1 MTRKKRKRSGHTQGL
16 DSILTTSR
24 ADPAA
29 AAEASRL
36 RMEELA
42 ERIKVNVLSND
53 PKQLLG
59 YLWSQL
65 LLATTKTAPQ
75 GGGDPPRLETIQ
87 MALEYVHAVLSC
99 FPAEGDVPLRLEEC
113 RASELVS
120 LIEEMLRQSLLY
132 GVASTAH
139 RDDGEFGPETGRV
152 EMFAKSS
159 WVTLR
164 GHRYQVLEEEFFR
177 YVLAPHDDALRK
189 AYGIRADD
197 IAAGI
202 QQIALSMML
211 GHGNA
216 YQIMAEGA
224 RKFAELAERGIPAHQ
239 IRETLMQEDPDLV
252 ERGRAALSD
261 MFDGGIC
268 NLSRKTTLPEALLS
282 DLAFERGGN
291 DEFFAP
297 GDFRGTPYRTFPGRV
312 RPTVRLDDGY
322 YATDTA
328 FIRDSTYRAI
338 QWGLRSRLP
347 GYRQTWNENQKRMS
361 EDAFEQ
367 ICTGQLRGAR
377 VFKEVFY
384 QNPATGLWVENDVLV
399 LVDDVLVQIEAKAGA
414 MPMHNPATGFT
425 SHIRAVKQL
434 VMEAYDQTKRFFEYA
449 SSAPEVP
456 LFRRHDGRY
465 EEVVRLRLAD
475 YRACIPAG
483 LTVESFSPFSAM
495 CKELPD
501 IEPILGRYPFVSLSI
516 DDLFVLVKILPGSG
530 MFFHY
535 LTVRQQAAGIRKTMV
550 YDELDHLG
558 FYINKNRFDVEL
570 RELKDQGDEVLT
582 TGQSSVIDKYFA
594 DNEWAD
600 RPRPRQDAPESFWSL
615 CDALDAARKPG
626 WLAAQSYLLDLDG
639 DWRALI
645 ASRVDEYSA
654 SLAAHPERWIMFKA
668 GGEPVVLWL
677 LREGTELDED
687 RLANEAEAFALMQ
700 GAAARV
706 IVLTYNAQQAI
717 VDAYLRVIAVPAVN
731 TPRYTDAEARA
742 VEQRRRAQELHPPVL
757 RPARPPGRNKPCW
770 CGSGIKYKRCHLE
783 ADVASG

>member
-1 MTRKKRKRSGHTQGL
+1 
-16 DSILTTSR
+16 
-24 ADPAA
+24 
-29 AAEASRL
+29 
-36 RMEELA
+36 MEELA
-42 ERIKVNVLSND
+42 ERIKVNVLSTD

-65 LLATTKTAPQ
+65 LLATTKAAPRA
-75 GGGDPPRLETIQ
+75 GGDPPKLETIQ

-99 FPAEGDVPLRLEEC
+99 FPDEGDAPVRLEER
-113 RASELVS
+113 RASELVN
-120 LIEEMLRQSLLY
+120 LIEEMHRQSILY
-132 GVASTAH
+132 GVTSTAH

-177 YVLAPHDDALRK
+177 YVLAPHDDALRE
-189 AYGIRADD
+189 AYGIGADD

-211 GHGNA
+211 GHGDA
-216 YQIMAEGA
+216 YQIVAEGA
-224 RKFAELAERGIPAHQ
+224 RKFAELAERGIPVDQ
-239 IRETLMQEDPDLV
+239 IREALLQEDPDLV
-252 ERGRAALSD
+252 ERGRAALND

-268 NLSRKTTLPEALLS
+268 NLSRKTTLPDAFLS
-282 DLAFERGGN
+282 DLAFNRGEN
-291 DEFFAP
+291 EEFFAP

-347 GYRQTWNENQKRMS
+347 AYRQRWNENQKRMS

-367 ICTGQLRGAR
+367 ICTRQLRGAR
-377 VFKEVFY
+377 MFKEVFY

-414 MPMHNPATGFT
+414 MPMHNPATSFT

-434 VMEAYDQTKRFFEYA
+434 VTEAYDQTKRFFQYA
-449 SSAPEVP
+449 ASAPEVP

-465 EEVVRLRLAD
+465 EELVRLRLAD
-475 YRACIPAG
+475 YRVCVPVG

-501 IEPILGRYPFVSLSI
+501 IEPILGQHPFVSLSI
-516 DDLFVLVKILPGSG
+516 DDLFVLVKILPSSG
-530 MFFHY
+530 VFFHY
-535 LTVRQQAAGIRKTMV
+535 LTVRQQAAGIRKAMV

-570 RELKDQGDEVLT
+570 RELKHQGDEVLT
-582 TGQSSVIDKYFA
+582 TGQSSVIDRYFA
-594 DNEWAD
+594 DNEWAS
-600 RPRPRQDAPESFWSL
+600 RPRPNQDAPESFWSL
-615 CDALDAARKPG
+615 CDALEAARKPG
-626 WLAAQSYLLDLDG
+626 WLAAQSCLLDLDG
-639 DWRALI
+639 DWRSLI
-645 ASRVDEYSA
+645 ASRVEEYSA
-654 SLAAHPERWIMFKA
+654 SLADHPERWIMFKA
-668 GGEPVVLWL
+668 GGEPIALWL
-677 LREGTELDED
+677 RREDAELDEG
-687 RLANEAEAFALMQ
+687 RLVNEAEAFALMQ

-717 VDAYLRVIAVPAVN
+717 VDAYLRKIAVPAVG
-731 TPRYTDAEARA
+731 TPEYIEAEARA
-742 VEQRRRAQELHPPVL
+742 AQQRHRAQELQPPAL
-757 RPARPPGRNKPCW
+757 RPAKPPGRNKPCW
-770 CGSGIKYKRCHLE
+770 CGSGVKYKRCHLQ
-783 ADVASG
+783 ADIISE

>member
-1 MTRKKRKRSGHTQGL
+1 MTKKKHKRSGHKRRLSTVL
-16 DSILTTSR
+16 SALR
-24 ADPAA
+24 ADPVT

-65 LLATTKTAPQ
+65 LLATTKTAPRT
-75 GGGDPPRLETIQ
+75 GGDPPRLETIQ

-99 FPAEGDVPLRLEEC
+99 FPDAGDAPARLEER

-177 YVLAPHDDALRK
+177 YVLAPHDDALRE
-189 AYGIRADD
+189 AYGIGAAD

-211 GHGNA
+211 GHSDA
-216 YQIMAEGA
+216 YQIVAEGA
-224 RKFAELAERGIPAHQ
+224 RKFAELAEHGMPVDQ
-239 IRETLMQEDPDLV
+239 IREALLQEDPDLV
-252 ERGRAALSD
+252 ERGRAALND
-261 MFDGGIC
+261 LFDGGIC
-268 NLSRKTTLPEALLS
+268 NLSRKTTLPNELLS
-282 DLAFERGGN
+282 DLAFNRGAN

-322 YATDTA
+322 YATDIA

-361 EDAFEQ
+361 EDAFER
-367 ICTGQLRGAR
+367 ICARQLRGAL

-399 LVDDVLVQIEAKAGA
+399 LVDDVLVQIEAKGGS
-414 MPMHNPATGFT
+414 MPMHNPATSFT
-425 SHIRAVKQL
+425 SYIRAVKQL

-449 SSAPEVP
+449 ASAPEVP

-475 YRACIPAG
+475 YRVCIPAG

-501 IEPILGRYPFVSLSI
+501 IEPILGRHPFVSLSV

-535 LTVRQQAAGIRKTMV
+535 LSVRQQAAGIRKTMV

-570 RELKDQGDEVLT
+570 RELKDEGDEVLT

-594 DNEWAD
+594 DNKWAS
-600 RPRPRQDAPESFWSL
+600 RPRPRQDAPEGFWSL
-615 CDALDAARKPG
+615 CDALDTARKPG
-626 WLAAQSYLLDLDG
+626 WLAAQSCLLDLDG

-645 ASRVDEYSA
+645 ASRVEEYSA
-654 SLAAHPERWIMFKA
+654 SLTIHPERWIMFKA
-668 GGEPVVLWL
+668 GGEPIVLWL
-677 LREGTELDED
+677 RREGTELDED
-687 RLANEAEAFALMQ
+687 RLVNEAEAFALMQ
-700 GAAARV
+700 GDAAQV

-717 VDAYLRVIAVPAVN
+717 VDAYLHVIAVPAVD
-731 TPRYTDAEARA
+731 TPRFTEAEVRV
-742 VEQRRRAQELHPPVL
+742 VEQRHRAQELQPSVL
-757 RPARPPGRNKPCW
+757 RPVKPPGRNKPCW
-770 CGSGIKYKRCHLE
+770 CGSGMKYKKCHLE
-783 ADVASG
+783 ADATSG